1 MRPVTAF
8 ITLLFAL
15 LLGGCASLT
24 PSECATAD
32 WYGLGREDGTS
43 GRHERIAQH
52 HEACAKV
59 HIAVD
64 ANAYRLGRAAGLQ
77 QYCRLDHAI
86 SEGLAGA
93 SYGGVCPGPKDLAFR
108 QHHEAGMAVYTLRHN
123 LGQFKAEQD
132 RLDKEL
138 RDPKASDD
146 RRRELRALLA
156 QLDRKLEHG
165 REELNRAQYRLDR
178 LLAELRASGAY

>member
-1 MRPVTAF
+1 MKSVTAF
-8 ITLLFAL
+8 IATLLAL

-24 PSECATAD
+24 PSECATAN
-32 WYGLGREDGTS
+32 WQELGREDGAS

-93 SYGGVCPGPKDLAFR
+93 GYGGVCTGPRDLAFR

-132 RLDKEL
+132 RMEKEL
-138 RDPKASDD
+138 RDPKASED

-178 LLAELRASGAY
+178 LLADLRASGAY